1 MLIGACDRDAASE
14 LGLSGLADYADLIT
28 AVLSNRSAWDN
39 PTIAFGGSLAGTL
52 AALVRVRYP
61 HLVDMAWAS
70 STPLLGYPGL
80 ADQFAWRKQI
90 TDDFETLSPGC
101 PDLARE
107 GFRGIVGAD
116 TAALGKAIP
125 VCERSFTWNDIQYHL
140 GLCLSFT
147 DFTDPWP
154 PCGCT
159 SDSEVANFEAV
170 RQGALF
176 PAPFSL
182 PCPSLIRFHLR
193 GHVSRAGR
201 WRGGCSRVMASSAT
215 HLRCPGSKPTAPR

>member
-1 MLIGACDRDAASE
+1 MSVDWGLLSNAYWGLRSDVVSK

-61 HLVDMAWAS
+61 HLIDMAWAS

-101 PDLARE
+101 PDLARR

-116 TAALGKAIP
+116 AAALGKAIP
-125 VCERSFTWNDIQYHL
+125 VCEKSSSFTWNTIQYDSWPVL
-140 GLCLSFT
+140 ISPVFT
-147 DFTDPWP
+147 DLWP
-154 PCGCT
+154 PCAKRQRGC
-159 SDSEVANFEAV
+159 
-170 RQGALF
+170 
-176 PAPFSL
+176 
-182 PCPSLIRFHLR
+182 
-193 GHVSRAGR
+193 
-201 WRGGCSRVMASSAT
+201 
-215 HLRCPGSKPTAPR
+215 